1 MIFHWILLLL
11 PISVAIAESND
22 SFWKMKTGLVLTS
35 DTRTEGVQICTSME
49 DLQMKKLDEPD
60 GDSDN
65 ISVLKNDLIELVVT
79 NSAGE
84 EVILYVT
91 EAVYSLFYRMPA
103 LRKNPNTFYRPQETE
118 HTDNSSN
125 NQSLMNQTDYLENIV
140 YIKKHNHTE
149 PNEKLPIL
157 QSSNYS
163 QVKFHFSTNSGAFY
177 VIHSGNVTNAVDD

>member
-1 MIFHWILLLL
+1 MGFYWVLLLL
-11 PISVAIAESND
+11 SISAAIAESND
-22 SFWKMKTGLVLTS
+22 SFWRMKTSLVLTS

-49 DLQMKKLDEPD
+49 DLQMKKSDEPD

-65 ISVLKNDLIELVVT
+65 ISVLKNGLIELVVT
-79 NSAGE
+79 NSVGE
-84 EVILYVT
+84 EVTLYVT
-91 EAVYSLFYRMPA
+91 EAVYSLLYRRPA

-125 NQSLMNQTDYLENIV
+125 NQSPINQTSYLENIV

-149 PNEKLPIL
+149 SPEKLPIL

-163 QVKFHFSTNSGAFY
+163 QVKFHLTTHSGSFY
-177 VIHSGNVTNAVDD
+177 VIHSGNVTNAADD